1 MASFTDLFT
10 LTSPIF
16 LLIGLG
22 FLCVRI
28 GWLAKDKT
36 QGLSWFVV
44 NIGLPAAI
52 FTALSSR
59 SLNEILH
66 LDYLF
71 VYGLGSL
78 AAFFTLFSIARFR
91 QRGITEAAF
100 FGLGASA
107 SNSLLIGFPIVVQLF
122 GDAALVP
129 FALTL
134 MVENLLILP
143 LTLALAD
150 SGQKKGLPFALALL
164 RAFPG
169 LFKNPIF
176 LSILAGM
183 LCAAFNVQIP
193 LVAGKAL
200 DMLATTVGA
209 IALFSIGAMLVGLKT
224 GGMITNISFIVAGK
238 LLLHPMLVIALTF
251 VFTDL
256 PPLYQSIAVVM
267 ACMPMFSVYALLGAR
282 YGLGGLCSAALL
294 PATLLSFVT
303 INVFLFFWLAP

>member
-183 LCAAFNVQIP
+183 LCAAFN
-193 LVAGKAL
+193 
-200 DMLATTVGA
+200 
-209 IALFSIGAMLVGLKT
+209 LKT